1 MTDFAVAGQVA
12 PGHTLPGIRSLQLRA
27 LWMLGASGAVV
38 FIEPSPYE
46 AVMLAAV
53 VLFFVT
59 GLSLSPLLLMPMFYL
74 IVINIGYS
82 ISATSLL
89 DIKDVLFWILTSWY
103 MAMSALFFSMVLL
116 EDTGKRL
123 DALSR
128 GYVFGAVIA
137 ALAGIVGYF
146 NLIPAATDLL
156 TFGGR
161 ARGTFKDPNVLS
173 AFLIYPAIYC
183 LQRVFDAPFWP
194 ALRSG
199 IKLAILVLAIFLAFS
214 RAAWGTFAGA
224 TLLTIF
230 LMYITAESPQR
241 RFRIATLSLVAVAV
255 AALAIV
261 LLLSVS
267 STASLF
273 QERASLHQPYDS
285 GRFGRF
291 GRHILGA
298 IMALD
303 YPLGIGPLQF
313 EKFFPEATHNS
324 FLNAFMSGGWLSGA
338 AYPALMI
345 TTVCY
350 GFRGVLQRTP
360 WQTSY
365 IAVYATLVVTFF
377 ESFIIDTDH
386 WRHYFLIIGV
396 TWGIAVANRRFSGAA
411 VAAPGSILGG
421 RAPAVTAEAGKPG

>member
-1 MTDFAVAGQVA
+1 
-12 PGHTLPGIRSLQLRA
+12 
-27 LWMLGASGAVV
+27 
-38 FIEPSPYE
+38 
-46 AVMLAAV
+46 
-53 VLFFVT
+53 
-59 GLSLSPLLLMPMFYL
+59 LSLSPLLLMPMFYL

-82 ISATSLL
+82 IGAMSLL
-89 DIKDVLFWILTSWY
+89 DIKEVLFWVLTSWY
-103 MAMSALFFSMVLL
+103 MAVAALFFSMVML
-116 EDTGKRL
+116 EDTERRL

-137 ALAGIVGYF
+137 SLAGIVGFF

-199 IKLAILVLAIFLAFS
+199 IKAAILVLAIFLAFS

-224 TLLTIF
+224 TLLTIM
-230 LMYITAESPQR
+230 LMYITTKSPKR
-241 RFRIATLSLVAVAV
+241 RFRIATLTLVA
-255 AALAIV
+255 AALAVVAVI

-273 QERASLHQPYDS
+273 EERASLHQPYDS

-291 GRHILGA
+291 GRHLLGA
-298 IMALD
+298 AMSLD
-303 YPLGIGPLQF
+303 YPFGIGPLQF
-313 EKFFPEATHNS
+313 ERFFPEATHNS

-338 AYPALMI
+338 VYPALMI
-345 TTVCY
+345 TTLCY
-350 GFRGVLQRTP
+350 GFRGVFQRTP

-365 IAVYATLVVTFF
+365 IAVYSTLVVTFF

-386 WRHYFLIIGV
+386 WRHYFLIIGL
-396 TWGIAVANRRFSGAA
+396 TWGIAVANRRMPKTVTPDAA
-411 VAAPGSILGG
+411 SAYSH
-421 RAPAVTAEAGKPG
+421 

>member
-1 MTDFAVAGQVA
+1 MTDFAFTGQVA
-12 PGHTLPGIRSLQLRA
+12 AGQTLPGIRSLQLKT
-27 LWMLGASGAVV
+27 LWLLGASGAVV

-46 AVMLAAV
+46 VVMIVAV

-82 ISATSLL
+82 IGAMSLL
-89 DIKDVLFWILTSWY
+89 DIKEVLFWVLTSWY
-103 MAMSALFFSMVLL
+103 MAVAALFFSMVML
-116 EDTGKRL
+116 EDTERRL

-137 ALAGIVGYF
+137 SLAGIVGFF
-146 NLIPAATDLL
+146 NVIPAATDLL

-199 IKLAILVLAIFLAFS
+199 IKAAILVIAIFLAFS

-224 TLLTIF
+224 TLLTIM
-230 LMYITAESPQR
+230 LMYITTKSPKR
-241 RFRIATLSLVAVAV
+241 RFRIATLTLVA
-255 AALAIV
+255 AALAVVAVI

-273 QERASLHQPYDS
+273 EERASLHQPYDS

-291 GRHILGA
+291 GRHLLGA
-298 IMALD
+298 AMSLD
-303 YPLGIGPLQF
+303 YPFGIGPLQF
-313 EKFFPEATHNS
+313 ERFFPEATHNS

-338 AYPALMI
+338 VYPALMI
-345 TTVCY
+345 TTLCY
-350 GFRGVLQRTP
+350 GFRGVFQRTP

-365 IAVYATLVVTFF
+365 IAVYSTLVVTFF

-396 TWGIAVANRRFSGAA
+396 TWGIAVANRRMPKTVTPDAA
-411 VAAPGSILGG
+411 SAYSH
-421 RAPAVTAEAGKPG
+421 

>member
-1 MTDFAVAGQVA
+1 MTDFAFTEQVAAGQ
-12 PGHTLPGIRSLQLRA
+12 TLPGIRSLQLKT
-27 LWMLGASGAVV
+27 LWLLGASGAVV

-46 AVMLAAV
+46 VVMIVAV

-82 ISATSLL
+82 IGAMSLL
-89 DIKDVLFWILTSWY
+89 DIKEVLFWVLTSWY
-103 MAMSALFFSMVLL
+103 MAVAALFFSMVML
-116 EDTGKRL
+116 EDTERRL

-137 ALAGIVGYF
+137 SLAGIVGFF

-199 IKLAILVLAIFLAFS
+199 IKAAILVLAIFLAFS

-224 TLLTIF
+224 TLLTIM
-230 LMYITAESPQR
+230 LMYITTKSPKR
-241 RFRIATLSLVAVAV
+241 RFRIATLTLVA
-255 AALAIV
+255 AALAVVAVI

-273 QERASLHQPYDS
+273 EERASLHQPYDS

-291 GRHILGA
+291 GRHLLGA
-298 IMALD
+298 AMSLD
-303 YPLGIGPLQF
+303 YPFGIGPLQF
-313 EKFFPEATHNS
+313 ERFFPEATHNS

-338 AYPALMI
+338 VYPALMI
-345 TTVCY
+345 TTLCY
-350 GFRGVLQRTP
+350 GFRGVFQRTP

-365 IAVYATLVVTFF
+365 IAVYSTLVVTFF

-386 WRHYFLIIGV
+386 WRHYFLISGR
-396 TWGIAVANRRFSGAA
+396 TWGIAVANRRMPKTVTPDAA
-411 VAAPGSILGG
+411 SAYSH
-421 RAPAVTAEAGKPG
+421 

>member
-1 MTDFAVAGQVA
+1 MTDFAFTGQMAAGQ
-12 PGHTLPGIRSLQLRA
+12 TLPGIRSLQLKT
-27 LWMLGASGAVV
+27 LWLLGASGAVV

-46 AVMLAAV
+46 VVMIVAV

-82 ISATSLL
+82 IGAMSLL
-89 DIKDVLFWILTSWY
+89 DIKEVLFWVLTSWY
-103 MAMSALFFSMVLL
+103 MAVAALFFSMVML
-116 EDTGKRL
+116 EDTERRL

-137 ALAGIVGYF
+137 SLAGIVGFF

-199 IKLAILVLAIFLAFS
+199 IKAAILVLAIFLAFS

-224 TLLTIF
+224 TLLTIM
-230 LMYITAESPQR
+230 LMYITTKSPQR
-241 RFRIATLSLVAVAV
+241 RFRIATLTLVA
-255 AALAIV
+255 AALAVVAVI

-273 QERASLHQPYDS
+273 EERASLHQPYDS

-291 GRHILGA
+291 GRHLLGA
-298 IMALD
+298 AMSLD
-303 YPLGIGPLQF
+303 YPFGIGPLQF
-313 EKFFPEATHNS
+313 ERFFPEATHNS

-338 AYPALMI
+338 VYPALMI
-345 TTVCY
+345 TTLCY
-350 GFRGVLQRTP
+350 GFRGVFQRTP

-365 IAVYATLVVTFF
+365 IAVYSTLVVTFF

-386 WRHYFLIIGV
+386 WRHYFLIIGL
-396 TWGIAVANRRFSGAA
+396 TWGIAVANRRMPKTVTPDAA
-411 VAAPGSILGG
+411 SAYSH
-421 RAPAVTAEAGKPG
+421 

>member
-1 MTDFAVAGQVA
+1 MAVA
-12 PGHTLPGIRSLQLRA
+12 
-27 LWMLGASGAVV
+27 
-38 FIEPSPYE
+38 
-46 AVMLAAV
+46 
-53 VLFFVT
+53 
-59 GLSLSPLLLMPMFYL
+59 
-74 IVINIGYS
+74 
-82 ISATSLL
+82 
-89 DIKDVLFWILTSWY
+89 
-103 MAMSALFFSMVLL
+103 ALFFSMVML
-116 EDTGKRL
+116 EDTESRL

-146 NLIPAATDLL
+146 NLLPPATDLL

-224 TLLTIF
+224 TMLTIL
-230 LMYITAESPQR
+230 LMYITTKSPQR
-241 RFRIATLSLVAVAV
+241 RFRIAVLTLVA
-255 AALAIV
+255 AALAIAAIV
-261 LLLSVS
+261 LLLSMS

-273 QERASLHQPYDS
+273 EERASLNQPYDS

-313 EKFFPEATHNS
+313 ERFFPEATHNS
-324 FLNAFMSGGWLSGA
+324 FLNAFMSGGWLSGVV
-338 AYPALMI
+338 YPALMI
-345 TTVCY
+345 TTLCY
-350 GFRGVLQRTP
+350 GFRGVFQRTP

-365 IAVYATLVVTFF
+365 IAVYSTLVVTFF

-386 WRHYFLIIGV
+386 WRHYFLIIGA
-396 TWGIAVANRRFSGAA
+396 TWGIAVANRRMPKTD
-411 VAAPGSILGG
+411 VPGTG
-421 RAPAVTAEAGKPG
+421 

>member
-1 MTDFAVAGQVA
+1 MTDFAFTGQAAAGQ
-12 PGHTLPGIRSLQLRA
+12 TLPGIRSLQLKT
-27 LWMLGASGAVV
+27 LWMLGASGAIV

-46 AVMLAAV
+46 VVMIVAV

-82 ISATSLL
+82 IGAMSLL
-89 DIKDVLFWILTSWY
+89 DIKEVLFWVLTSWY
-103 MAMSALFFSMVLL
+103 MAVAALFFSMVML
-116 EDTGKRL
+116 EDTEHRL
-123 DALSR
+123 DVLSR

-137 ALAGIVGYF
+137 SLAGIVGFF

-199 IKLAILVLAIFLAFS
+199 IKAAILVLAIFLAFS

-224 TLLTIF
+224 TLLTIG
-230 LMYITAESPQR
+230 LMYITTKSPQR
-241 RFRIATLSLVAVAV
+241 RFRIAILTLVA
-255 AALAIV
+255 AALAVVAIV
-261 LLLSVS
+261 LLLSAS

-273 QERASLHQPYDS
+273 EERASLHQPYDS

-298 IMALD
+298 VMSLD
-303 YPLGIGPLQF
+303 YPFGIGPLQF

-338 AYPALMI
+338 VYPALMI
-345 TTVCY
+345 TTLCY
-350 GFRGVLQRTP
+350 GFRGVFQRTP

-365 IAVYATLVVTFF
+365 IAVYSTLVVTFF

-386 WRHYFLIIGV
+386 WRHYFLIIGL
-396 TWGIAVANRRFSGAA
+396 TWGIAVANRRMPKTLT
-411 VAAPGSILGG
+411 PGTG
-421 RAPAVTAEAGKPG
+421 

>member
-1 MTDFAVAGQVA
+1 MTDFAFTGQVA
-12 PGHTLPGIRSLQLRA
+12 ASQILPGIRSLQLKT
-27 LWMLGASGAVV
+27 LWILGASGAVV

-46 AVMLAAV
+46 VVMIVAVA
-53 VLFFVT
+53 LFFVT

-82 ISATSLL
+82 IGAMSLL
-89 DIKDVLFWILTSWY
+89 DIKEVLFWVLTSWY
-103 MAMSALFFSMVLL
+103 MAVAALFFSMVML
-116 EDTGKRL
+116 EDTERRL

-137 ALAGIVGYF
+137 SLAGIIGFF

-199 IKLAILVLAIFLAFS
+199 IKAAILILAIFLAFS
-214 RAAWGTFAGA
+214 RGAWGTFAGA
-224 TLLTIF
+224 TLLTIM
-230 LMYITAESPQR
+230 LMYITTKSPKR
-241 RFRIATLSLVAVAV
+241 RFRIATLTLIA
-255 AALAIV
+255 AALAVVAVI

-273 QERASLHQPYDS
+273 EERASLHQPYDS

-298 IMALD
+298 VMSLD
-303 YPLGIGPLQF
+303 YPFGIGPLQF

-338 AYPALMI
+338 VYPALMI
-345 TTVCY
+345 TTLCY
-350 GFRGVLQRTP
+350 GFRGVFQRTP

-365 IAVYATLVVTFF
+365 IAVYSTLVVTFL

-386 WRHYFLIIGV
+386 WRHYFMIIGL
-396 TWGIAVANRRFSGAA
+396 TWGIAVANRRMPKTFT
-411 VAAPGSILGG
+411 PGTG
-421 RAPAVTAEAGKPG
+421 

>member
-1 MTDFAVAGQVA
+1 MTDFTLAGQVA
-12 PGHTLPGIRSLQLRA
+12 PGHALPGIRSLQLRT
-27 LWMLGASGAVV
+27 LWILGASGAIV

-46 AVMLAAV
+46 VVMMAAV

-82 ISATSLL
+82 IGAASLL
-89 DIKDVLFWILTSWY
+89 DTKEVLFWILTSWY
-103 MAMSALFFSMVLL
+103 MAVAALFFSMVML
-116 EDTGKRL
+116 EDTEGRL

-146 NLIPAATDLL
+146 NLLPPATDLL

-194 ALRSG
+194 ALRNG

-224 TLLTIF
+224 TLLTIA
-230 LMYITAESPQR
+230 LMYITTKTPQR

-255 AALAIV
+255 AIVAVV
-261 LLLSVS
+261 LLLSMS

-273 QERASLHQPYDS
+273 EERASLHQPYDS

-291 GRHILGA
+291 GRHLLGA

-313 EKFFPEATHNS
+313 ERFFPEATHNS
-324 FLNAFMSGGWLSGA
+324 FLNAFMSGGWLSGVV
-338 AYPALMI
+338 YPALMI
-345 TTVCY
+345 TTLCY
-350 GFRGVLQRTP
+350 GFRGVFQRTP

-365 IAVYATLVVTFF
+365 IAVYSTLVVTFF

-396 TWGIAVANRRFSGAA
+396 TWGVAVANRRTPKTATSGT
-411 VAAPGSILGG
+411 G
-421 RAPAVTAEAGKPG
+421 

>member
-1 MTDFAVAGQVA
+1 MTDLAVASRLA
-12 PGHTLPGIRSLQLRA
+12 PSHILPGVRSLQLRA
-27 LWMLGASGAVV
+27 LWLLGASGAIV

-46 AVMLAAV
+46 AVILV
-53 VLFFVT
+53 TTVLFFAT
-59 GLSLSPLLLMPMFYL
+59 GLSLAPPLLVPMFYL

-82 ISATSLL
+82 IGAITLL
-89 DIKDVLFWILTSWY
+89 DQTEVLLWILTSWY
-103 MAMSALFFSMVLL
+103 MAFAALFFAMALL
-116 EDTGKRL
+116 EDTEKRL

-128 GYVFGAVIA
+128 GYVFGAIIA
-137 ALAGIVGYF
+137 SLAGIAGYF
-146 NLIPAATDLL
+146 NLIPGATDLL

-173 AFLIYPAIYC
+173 AFLIYPAIYS
-183 LQRVFDAPFWP
+183 LQRIFDAPFWP

-199 IKLAILVLAIFLAFS
+199 VKLGILVIAIFLAFS

-224 TLLTIF
+224 TLLTIV
-230 LMYITAESPQR
+230 LMYRATESPKR
-241 RFRIATLSLVAVAV
+241 RFRIAMLSLVAAASAVVA
-255 AALAIV
+255 IT

-273 QERASLHQPYDS
+273 EERASLHQPYDS

-298 IMALD
+298 KMALD
-303 YPLGIGPLQF
+303 YPFGIGPLQF
-313 EKFFPEATHNS
+313 EHFFPEATHNS

-345 TTVCY
+345 ATVCY
-350 GFRGVLQRTP
+350 GFRGVFQRTP

-365 IAVYATLVVTFF
+365 IAIYSTLVVTFF

-396 TWGIAVANRRFSGAA
+396 TWSIAVANRRLSKSVPFTGRENGGA
-411 VAAPGSILGG
+411 VE
-421 RAPAVTAEAGKPG
+421 RHAPA

>member
-1 MTDFAVAGQVA
+1 MTDFAFTEQVAAGQ
-12 PGHTLPGIRSLQLRA
+12 TLPGIRSLQLKT
-27 LWMLGASGAVV
+27 LWLLGASGAVV

-46 AVMLAAV
+46 VVMIVAV

-82 ISATSLL
+82 IGAMSLL
-89 DIKDVLFWILTSWY
+89 DIREVLFWVLTSWY
-103 MAMSALFFSMVLL
+103 MAVAALFFSMVML
-116 EDTGKRL
+116 EDTERRL

-137 ALAGIVGYF
+137 SLAGIVGFF

-199 IKLAILVLAIFLAFS
+199 IKAAILVLAIFLAFS

-224 TLLTIF
+224 TLLTIM
-230 LMYITAESPQR
+230 LMYITTKSPKR
-241 RFRIATLSLVAVAV
+241 RFRIATLTLVA
-255 AALAIV
+255 AALAVVAVI

-273 QERASLHQPYDS
+273 EERASLHQPYDS

-291 GRHILGA
+291 GRHLLGA
-298 IMALD
+298 AMSLD
-303 YPLGIGPLQF
+303 YPFGIGPLQF
-313 EKFFPEATHNS
+313 ERFFPEATHNS

-338 AYPALMI
+338 VYPALMI
-345 TTVCY
+345 TTLCY
-350 GFRGVLQRTP
+350 GFRGVFQRTP

-365 IAVYATLVVTFF
+365 IAVYSTLVVTFF

-386 WRHYFLIIGV
+386 WRHYFLIIGL
-396 TWGIAVANRRFSGAA
+396 TWGIAVANRRMPKTVTPDAA
-411 VAAPGSILGG
+411 SAYSH
-421 RAPAVTAEAGKPG
+421 